1 MASLHQTVRVEF
13 RYDVHFTR
21 GVFRSDNTTLRNVIL
36 AAAEGRRK
44 ILVVLEEALQRAFPS
59 LLNDIGE
66 YARMHDD
73 AMELAA
79 DPLVL
84 PGGESIKQTERYVQE
99 VREAIHRYGICRH
112 SFVVAIGGGALL
124 DAVGYAAAT
133 AHRGIRLIRFP
144 TTVLSQ
150 NDSGVGVKNSVNLFG
165 KKNFIGTFAPPY
177 AVINDVDFLRSL
189 SDRDLR
195 GGFAEA
201 VKVALIKDAGFFQQL
216 EILAEHLTKR
226 SYEAIETVVY
236 RCAEL
241 HLQHIAGND
250 PFEMGRSR
258 PLDFGH
264 WAAHKLE
271 QLTGHR
277 LRHGEAVAIGIALDS
292 TYSYLAGM
300 LAESDWRRVMD
311 LLLGL
316 GFSLELSDINMED
329 LLGGLNEFREHL
341 GGELTIMLLSSIG
354 TGVEVHAM
362 DASLIARS
370 AGLLNEITA
379 MNATAVEIRAN

>member
-21 GVFRSDNTTLRNVIL
+21 GVFRLDNTTLRDVIL
-36 AAAEGRRK
+36 SPAEGKRK
-44 ILVVLEEALQRAFPS
+44 LLVVLEEAIQRAFPC
-59 LLNDIGE
+59 LLGEIGE
-66 YARMHDD
+66 YTRMHDD
-73 AMELAA
+73 AMELVA

-84 PGGESIKQTERYVQE
+84 PGGEPIKQTERYVQE
-99 VREAIHRYGICRH
+99 VREAIHRHGICRH
-112 SFVVAIGGGALL
+112 SFVLAIGGGALL

-133 AHRGIRLIRFP
+133 AHRGIRLVRLP

-150 NDSGVGVKNSVNLFG
+150 SDSGVGVKNSVNLFG

-177 AVINDVDFLRSL
+177 AVINDVEFLRSL
-189 SDRDLR
+189 SDRDVR
-195 GGFAEA
+195 GGLAEA
-201 VKVALIKDAGFFQQL
+201 VKVALIKDAEFFHQL
-216 EILAEHLTKR
+216 ETLAPYLTKR
-226 SYEAIETVVY
+226 SFEAIETVVY

-271 QLTGHR
+271 QLTGHG

-300 LAESDWRRVMD
+300 LAESDWRRIMD
-311 LLLGL
+311 LLLEL
-316 GFSLELSDINMED
+316 GFTLDLSDIEMDD
-329 LLGGLNEFREHL
+329 LLEGLNEFREHL
-341 GGELTIMLLSSIG
+341 GGELTIMLLSAIG

-362 DASLIARS
+362 NRSLIARS
-370 AGLLNEITA
+370 AALLNDTSA